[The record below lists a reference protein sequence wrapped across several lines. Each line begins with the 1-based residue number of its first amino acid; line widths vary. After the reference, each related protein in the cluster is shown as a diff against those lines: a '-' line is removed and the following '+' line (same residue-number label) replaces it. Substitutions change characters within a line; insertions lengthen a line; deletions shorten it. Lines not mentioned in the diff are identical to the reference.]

1 MFNTRNKSCISA
13 HPCIILYI
21 LSVKSFIRLCS
32 ISHCSFISMRTASI
46 TTPFRNVR
54 HFGYRASFLCI
65 RHRLKAVSQ
74 SRKRGSIVKV
84 IDILY
89 GSVYLVQPLLI
100 STQDYTMDSL
110 GCQNTKSNQ
119 VMFQTKKQEES
130 EY

>member
-1 MFNTRNKSCISA
+1 MFNFALQFHFYENC
-13 HPCIILYI
+13 L
-21 LSVKSFIRLCS
+21 
-32 ISHCSFISMRTASI
+32 

-65 RHRLKAVSQ
+65 RHQLKAVSQ

-119 VMFQTKKQEES
+119 VMFQTKRQEES